1 MFRFAPVVLVLL
13 MASSGETAVPEA
25 GAGSHAARRA
35 GRAAETHAD
44 QKVLIW
50 PAKGLV
56 ISRFG
61 SSRPRRSHQGIDI
74 KAPTGTPIHA
84 AAAGTVV
91 FSGRESSY
99 GRTVKIA
106 HSNGLSTVYA
116 HNSANFVKSGDKV
129 KTGAVIGAVG
139 HTGHATTNHLHF
151 EVRRQGVARNPLPL
165 LRAGPAGGPEGPR
178 ARTVALER
186 TKDDS
191 GSHEGAERQG
201 HRKAPK
207 SHRRHSAHLHSR

>member
-1 MFRFAPVVLVLL
+1 MLRFAPVVLVLL
-13 MASSGETAVPEA
+13 MASSGETAVAEA
-25 GAGSHAARRA
+25 GAGTHAARRA

-44 QKVLIW
+44 QEVLIW
-50 PAKGLV
+50 PVKGPV

-106 HSNGLSTVYA
+106 HPNGLSTLYA
-116 HNSANFVKSGDKV
+116 HNSANLVKSGDPVRKGTV
-129 KTGAVIGAVG
+129 IATVGRTGR
-139 HTGHATTNHLHF
+139 ATTNHLHF
-151 EVRRQGVARNPLPL
+151 EVRRQGVAKNPLPL
-165 LRAGPAGGPEGPR
+165 LQHPPQTR
-178 ARTVALER
+178 
-186 TKDDS
+186 S
-191 GSHEGAERQG
+191 GR
-201 HRKAPK
+201 
-207 SHRRHSAHLHSR
+207 L

>member
-1 MFRFAPVVLVLL
+1 MVRLGVVVLALL
-13 MASSGETAVPEA
+13 VASSGEAALPEA
-25 GAGSHAARRA
+25 GSGSQTASRPSGKPEVRA
-35 GRAAETHAD
+35 S
-44 QKVLIW
+44 LIW
-50 PAKGLV
+50 PVKGPV

-61 SSRPRRSHQGIDI
+61 SPRLWHSHRGVDI
-74 KAPTGTPIHA
+74 KAPQGALIHA

-165 LRAGPAGGPEGPR
+165 LPQPSAATTIAKHRAPHVLA
-178 ARTVALER
+178 ARKTA
-186 TKDDS
+186 
-191 GSHEGAERQG
+191 
-201 HRKAPK
+201 
-207 SHRRHSAHLHSR
+207 